1 MLYLRDPDLQVLR
14 TSNEILLAIVHI
26 SRYVGL
32 QHALDQGSR
41 DLVRRI
47 QVESGVAPCT
57 MRGND
62 VGLWSDEWRTMV
74 NWVVVSGID
83 STTPTRDKQQRL

>member
-62 VGLWSDEWRTMV
+62 VGLWSDELENNGQLGCR
-74 NWVVVSGID
+74 
-83 STTPTRDKQQRL
+83 